1 MLYIL
6 RKYKCLYAI
15 GGIICPYINMLD
27 ETWRPLPLIIYGIL
41 AFSGGIL
48 SLLLPETL
56 NKELPETI
64 EDGETFAKKRS
75 FISCVS

>member
-1 MLYIL
+1 MYFV
-6 RKYKCLYAI
+6 

-64 EDGETFAKKRS
+64 EDGETFAKKGNVIT
-75 FISCVS
+75 ISCACKRN

>member
-1 MLYIL
+1 
-6 RKYKCLYAI
+6 
-15 GGIICPYINMLD
+15 MLD

-64 EDGETFAKKRS
+64 EDGETFAKKGS
-75 FISCVS
+75 FISCARQRNLNELSGC